1 MVQLDT
7 REIMDGILATLYEG
21 EDAIEPPFA
30 AGNSERDAWFKSQI
44 TEAHDIGQIESAIPV
59 VVGDVKEDCVR
70 ANARRHSI
78 PSLPARFFS
87 HWERCRGVSPRYPM

>member
-7 REIMDGILATLYEG
+7 REIMDGKLATLDQR

-30 AGNSERDAWFKSQI
+30 AGDSERDAWFKSQI
-44 TEAHDIGQIESAIPV
+44 TETDNIGQIESAVSI
-59 VVGDVKEDCVR
+59 VVGDVQEDCVR

-78 PSLPARFFS
+78 PSLAVQSF
-87 HWERCRGVSPRYPM
+87 WQWGRYRAPSL